1 MTTALRL
8 RTNLNC
14 STCVAA
20 VTPYLDDE
28 LGVTQW
34 EVDVAD
40 PRKTLTVRGD
50 GASLDR
56 VQAAVAKAGFK
67 VLGEIED
74 VPAEA
79 ARPTTYYPLVLLLAF
94 LLGVTGLVEV
104 ALGSFVWE
112 RAMANFMGGFFLAFS
127 FFKLLDLR
135 GFADSFRMYD
145 IVAQRVP
152 AYALAYP
159 FVELLLGAAY
169 VTRFQPAA
177 TNIATLAIMTVSA
190 IGVLQSLWSKRRIRC
205 ACLGTVF
212 NLPTSTV
219 SFVEDALMAL
229 MAAAMLALGSH
240 A

>member
-14 STCVAA
+14 STCVAT

-28 LGVTQW
+28 PGVTQW

-40 PRKTLTVRGD
+40 PRKMLTVHGE
-50 GASLDR
+50 GVSFDR

-74 VPAEA
+74 APAEV

-94 LLGVTGLVEV
+94 LLGITGLVEA
-104 ALGSFVWE
+104 ALGSFAWE

-145 IVAQRVP
+145 IVAQQIP
-152 AYALAYP
+152 AYAFAYP

-169 VTRFQPAA
+169 VTRFQPAV
-177 TNIATLAIMTVSA
+177 TNSVTLATMSVSA
-190 IGVLQSLWSKRRIRC
+190 IGVLRSLLSKRKIRC

-212 NLPTSTV
+212 NLPMSTV

-240 A
+240 S